1 MPTEKTV
8 AELLQEELAALRES
22 DEGRAARV
30 RRIEAL
36 QLSFMDSA
44 LVALAHAAAA
54 IPALNQASESLTDQR
69 QAAVSNVV
77 AHVDYAVN
85 YLSQERE
92 RIQAQADEDAG
103 GTEAPPE

>member
-1 MPTEKTV
+1 MVKEKTP
-8 AELLQEELAALRES
+8 AELLQEEIAALRAS

-44 LVALAHAAAA
+44 LVALAHASAAL
-54 IPALNQASESLTDQR
+54 PHLNEAAESLTDQR

-77 AHVDYAVN
+77 AHVDYAVS

-92 RIQAQADEDAG
+92 RIQAQVDEDSA
-103 GTEAPPE
+103 GTEPPPE

>member
-54 IPALNQASESLTDQR
+54 IPQLTSASENLTDQR
-69 QAAVSNVV
+69 QAVVSNAV
-77 AHVDYAVN
+77 AHLDYAVT

-92 RIQAQADEDAG
+92 RIQFQVDEDAG
-103 GTEAPPE
+103 QAET